1 MMTVR
6 AARHLYPDVNGFT
19 IDRPCGF
26 ENCVVFV
33 HFRTRVSM
41 TLGKETINVEPGNCI
56 FFSRAF
62 YQKWTACEPLIHDWM
77 HLDGDVENVLC
88 EFGIEFNRLY
98 KLNQPELATQLVNA
112 IETEHFAQKPLHDKM
127 CDLKLRELFICV
139 SRNLPAQ
146 NTNSPARKEELEK
159 LRQRVFSQLSH
170 NWTIPEMASLIS
182 MSPSRF
188 YAVYK
193 NEFGVSPINDLIE
206 ARIHLAKSY
215 LSSGEYSVSAAA
227 EKLGYSS
234 TYHFIRQF
242 TKCVGVSPG
251 KFAKNSLI

>member
-1 MMTVR
+1 
-6 AARHLYPDVNGFT
+6 
-19 IDRPCGF
+19 
-26 ENCVVFV
+26 
-33 HFRTRVSM
+33 
-41 TLGKETINVEPGNCI
+41 
-56 FFSRAF
+56 
-62 YQKWTACEPLIHDWM
+62 
-77 HLDGDVENVLC
+77 
-88 EFGIEFNRLY
+88 
-98 KLNQPELATQLVNA
+98 
-112 IETEHFAQKPLHDKM
+112 
-127 CDLKLRELFICV
+127 
-139 SRNLPAQ
+139 
-146 NTNSPARKEELEK
+146 
-159 LRQRVFSQLSH
+159 
-170 NWTIPEMASLIS
+170 

>member
-1 MMTVR
+1 MMTVL

-19 IDRPCGF
+19 INRPCGF
-26 ENCVVFV
+26 EDCVVFV
-33 HFRTRVSM
+33 HFRTRILM
-41 TLGKETINVEPGNCI
+41 TLGNDTIQVEPGNCI
-56 FFSRAF
+56 FYSRTF
-62 YQKWTACEPLIHDWM
+62 YQKWTATEPLIHDWM

-112 IETEHFAQKPLHDKM
+112 IETEHFAQKPLSDKM
-127 CDLKLRELFICV
+127 CDLKLRELFVCV

-146 NTNSPARKEELEK
+146 SSNSPARKAELEK
-159 LRQRVFSQLSH
+159 LRRTVFSQLSH

-193 NEFGVSPINDLIE
+193 SEFGVSPVNDLIE

-251 KFAKNSLI
+251 KFAKNAVI

>member
-56 FFSRAF
+56 FFSRTF

-193 NEFGVSPINDLIE
+193 NEFGVSPVNDLIE

-215 LSSGEYSVSAAA
+215 LSSGEYSVS
-227 EKLGYSS
+227 
-234 TYHFIRQF
+234 
-242 TKCVGVSPG
+242 VGVSPG